1 MKKFFAQ
8 LNSID
13 QLFAVLRILTLVGG
27 LAWILI
33 APLSQQHRQ
42 FLFYNFLFFSLYS
55 IGLYI
60 YLYFHLEQIRQAYL
74 VVLVLD
80 LLFLFNLARY
90 TGGYQSDFV
99 LGFFLLVALHSFY
112 FGLRFGL
119 MVATASAI
127 LYLFSVHP
135 QISMQN
141 ILSLGLRIAFF
152 YLGAISLGLLSKKEA
167 RDRQRI
173 EQLYNDLQKHRAEL
187 EQERDKLSKILM
199 GIDAGLILLNRE
211 QRILWA
217 NRLAQEWFGSLEQLV
232 NRFCGRAIWQNEEI
246 CQDCPT
252 ERCLKSGKIESKEI
266 ELKGEDHQLQFFKV
280 TAAPLFN
287 EQGQIEQVLE
297 LIQDITREKELN
309 LQMIHKSKLA
319 AIGELASSIAHEIN
333 NPLSSIAVCIQQ
345 IKEVINSENNSKPDL
360 EEIKT
365 SLESMKHEILR
376 CKNITT
382 GLLDISRKSSHRKV
396 SLNINQVL
404 MNVLTLLRYKA
415 EKEHKLLELDLQPR
429 IPEIIGEVDEL
440 AQVFINLILNAL
452 EFTPPRKRIFIR
464 SGQQNERY
472 IFVKVTD
479 EGYGIPVQSINKIFD
494 PFFTTKPPGAGTGL
508 GLAISKRI
516 VIAHGGEIQVE
527 SKLHSGTTFTV
538 LLPLAEEER

>member
-1 MKKFFAQ
+1 M
-8 LNSID
+8 
-13 QLFAVLRILTLVGG
+13 
-27 LAWILI
+27 
-33 APLSQQHRQ
+33 
-42 FLFYNFLFFSLYS
+42 
-55 IGLYI
+55 
-60 YLYFHLEQIRQAYL
+60 
-74 VVLVLD
+74 
-80 LLFLFNLARY
+80 
-90 TGGYQSDFV
+90 
-99 LGFFLLVALHSFY
+99 
-112 FGLRFGL
+112 
-119 MVATASAI
+119 
-127 LYLFSVHP
+127 
-135 QISMQN
+135 
-141 ILSLGLRIAFF
+141 
-152 YLGAISLGLLSKKEA
+152 
-167 RDRQRI
+167 
-173 EQLYNDLQKHRAEL
+173 
-187 EQERDKLSKILM
+187 
-199 GIDAGLILLNRE
+199 
-211 QRILWA
+211 
-217 NRLAQEWFGSLEQLV
+217 
-232 NRFCGRAIWQNEEI
+232 
-246 CQDCPT
+246 
-252 ERCLKSGKIESKEI
+252 
-266 ELKGEDHQLQFFKV
+266 QFFKV

-538 LLPLAEEER
+538 LLPLAEEKR